1 MKIMDFLGKLLT
13 RKNGDGQ
20 TIVVEIPQTI
30 YYKELALYTAT
41 SLIANAVSRCEFRV
55 FINGQ
60 RIKNE
65 DYYRLNVAPNKN
77 ENANYFW
84 HKVIRKMIRNPDGA
98 LVVELSN
105 GEIYCADSYN
115 IIEERPVRGNIYG
128 DIVLGDNLTL
138 RKHYTAEEIY
148 LFKMEDESVKALI
161 DGLYEDYGKLIK
173 SAARAFLDTNGRK
186 FKFKVDSAKAGDEDF
201 NNEFKTVI
209 SKNIADYMKNEYA
222 TYVEYEGEELVEE
235 SNKTGKTPDD
245 VIKLRKDIFDI
256 VGQALKIPQ
265 SLMTGSVTSIKDVCD
280 IFLTFA
286 VDPFVDTITEVLNKR
301 ATMREFL
308 KGNYYKVY
316 SGKVRHR
323 DLFDAAAGAEKLLSS
338 SVLTPDQMMEE
349 LDIPPTGEEW
359 AKKHYITKNWEE
371 IERFLKNANTDGG
384 GKP

>member
-1 MKIMDFLGKLLT
+1 MKIFDFLGKLMT
-13 RKNGDGQ
+13 KKNGDGQ
-20 TIVVEIPQTI
+20 TIVVEIPSGI

-55 FINGQ
+55 FVGGQ
-60 RIKNE
+60 RVKNE

-77 ENANYFW
+77 ENANFFW

-98 LVVELSN
+98 LVVETSN
-105 GEIYCADSYN
+105 GEIFCADNYN
-115 IIEERPVRGNIYG
+115 LIQERPILGNIYG

-138 RKHYTAEEIY
+138 RRHYGAEEVY
-148 LFKMEDESVKALI
+148 LFRMEDESVKALI

-186 FKFKVDSAKAGDEDF
+186 FKFKVDSTKSGDEEF
-201 NNEFKTVI
+201 NREFKEII

-235 SNKTGKTPDD
+235 SNKTGKNSDD
-245 VIKLRKDIFDI
+245 VIKLRKDMFDL

-265 SLMTGSVTSIKDVCD
+265 SLMSGSVTSIKDVCD
-280 IFLTFA
+280 VFLTFA
-286 VDPFVDTITEVLNKR
+286 VDPFADTITEVLNKR
-301 ATMREFL
+301 LPMNEYLQGT
-308 KGNYYKVY
+308 YYKVY

-323 DLFDAAAGAEKLLSS
+323 DLFDAAAGAEKLISS
-338 SVLTPDQMMEE
+338 TVMTPDQMMEE

-359 AKKHYITKNWEE
+359 AQKHYITKNWEE
-371 IERFLKNANTDGG
+371 IDRFLKNADHGG
-384 GKP
+384 DNK